1 MMQMG
6 SSRPWPDALEAL
18 TGYREMSTKPI
29 LNYFR
34 PLQKWLE
41 KENKRNREFIGWSKN
56 SKARH
61 NSGAM
66 MTDSYSNKKETILIG
81 VLIII
86 NMNIFHV

>member
-6 SSRPWPDALEAL
+6 SSRPWPDALEVL
-18 TGYREMSTKPI
+18 TGYREMSTKPL

-34 PLQKWLE
+34 PLQEWLE
-41 KENKRNREFIGWSKN
+41 KENKRNGDIIGWSKN
-56 SKARH
+56 SKAHH